1 MPKGQLGGPM
11 SKANNS
17 TDTGTPRRPFLGEWR
32 IEDLRQ
38 TEWWIGNCLRQIFPR
53 SICQDLDN
61 LLPPPFKPIR
71 WEILGRFRPL
81 GEAGRN
87 LVAAAKSAEE
97 AELRMLQGKGPLRGK
112 KLDLK
117 AMIQRR
123 KSKSNSTELKLNER
137 EMLAAIRW
145 QMVAFWIIGPDNL
158 PNRIPLSICSDQAL
172 NSLFNRLGLVSR
184 DGQEEDTLRKIRAR
198 LRLKPAAPRAR
209 WISDIEESKKQDRKL
224 LEPVYGGQV
233 AAVKPSTPRLLLHPR
248 TWNAQWGWGTAL
260 PKERLARVSKRLL
273 AAGWAKTET
282 GMYAKPGRQI
292 ILRTVTNLTDP
303 SRFWLFRDPI

>member
-1 MPKGQLGGPM
+1 M

-17 TDTGTPRRPFLGEWR
+17 TDTGTHRRPFLGEWR
-32 IEDLRQ
+32 IEELRQ
-38 TEWWIGNCLRQIFPR
+38 TDWWIGNCLRQLFPR

-71 WEILGRFRPL
+71 WEILSRFRPL

-87 LVAAAKSAEE
+87 LLAAAKSAEE
-97 AELRMLQGKGPLRGK
+97 AELRMLQRKGPLRGK
-112 KLDLK
+112 HLDLRL
-117 AMIQRR
+117 MIQRR
-123 KSKSNSTELKLNER
+123 KSAATSKSESLTLA
-137 EMLAAIRW
+137 EMQAAIRW
-145 QMVAFWIIGPDNL
+145 QMVAFWIVGPDSL

-172 NSLFNRLGLVSR
+172 NSLFTELGLDSENGR
-184 DGQEEDTLRKIRAR
+184 MEDSLRKIRTR

-209 WISDIEESKKQDRKL
+209 WISDIKVSRNRKV

-233 AAVKPSTPRLLLHPR
+233 ADIKPSTPRTLLHPR

-273 AAGWAKTET
+273 AAGWEKTKT
-282 GMYAKPGRQI
+282 GMYVRPGGQI
-292 ILRTVTNLTDP
+292 ILRTVTNPTDP

>member
-1 MPKGQLGGPM
+1 M
-11 SKANNS
+11 SKANSS
-17 TDTGTPRRPFLGEWR
+17 TDIGTPRRQFLGEWR

-38 TEWWIGNCLRQIFPR
+38 TDWWIGNCLRRLFPR

-61 LLPPPFKPIR
+61 QLPPPFKPIR

-81 GEAGRN
+81 AEAGRN

-112 KLDLK
+112 HLDLK
-117 AMIQRR
+117 LMIQRR
-123 KSKSNSTELKLNER
+123 KPTSASTLGELNER
-137 EMLAAIRW
+137 EVLAAIRW

-158 PNRIPLSICSDQAL
+158 PDRIPLSICSDKAL
-172 NSLFNRLGLVSR
+172 ISLFDRLRLVSR
-184 DGQEEDTLRKIRAR
+184 DGHEEDTLRKIRAR

-209 WISDIEESKKQDRKL
+209 WISDIEVSKNRDKVL
-224 LEPVYGGQV
+224 LEPVFGGQV
-233 AAVKPSTPRLLLHPR
+233 AEVKPAATRVLLHPR

-260 PKERLARVSKRLL
+260 PKERLGRVSGRLL
-273 AAGWAKTET
+273 AAGWEKTET
-282 GMYAKPGRQI
+282 GMYVKPGRQT
-292 ILRTVTNLTDP
+292 ILRTVTNPADP

>member
-1 MPKGQLGGPM
+1 MPQGQLGGPM

-17 TDTGTPRRPFLGEWR
+17 TDTGTHRRPFLGEWR
-32 IEDLRQ
+32 IDDLRQ
-38 TEWWIGNCLRQIFPR
+38 TDWWIGNCLRRLFPQI
-53 SICQDLDN
+53 ICQDLDN

-112 KLDLK
+112 HLDLK
-117 AMIQRR
+117 SMIQRR
-123 KSKSNSTELKLNER
+123 TPTLTSTLGELTKR
-137 EMLAAIRW
+137 EMQAALRW

-158 PNRIPLSICSDQAL
+158 PDRIPLSICSDKAL

-184 DGQEEDTLRKIRAR
+184 DGHEKDTLRKIRAR
-198 LRLKPAAPRAR
+198 LRLKPAAPQAR
-209 WISDIEESKKQDRKL
+209 WISDIEVSKDRDKEL

-233 AAVKPSTPRLLLHPR
+233 AAVEPSTQRLLLHPR

-273 AAGWAKTET
+273 AAGWKKPET
-282 GMYAKPGRQI
+282 GMYVKPGRQI